1 VWERANTA
9 VMLFALAERIV
20 TFVGVSHE
28 VPVSLHH
35 IPLQSIP
42 PEDAIKEVE
51 RHRRRDASYR

>member
-1 VWERANTA
+1 
-9 VMLFALAERIV
+9 MLFALAERIV

-35 IPLQSIP
+35 TPLHSIP